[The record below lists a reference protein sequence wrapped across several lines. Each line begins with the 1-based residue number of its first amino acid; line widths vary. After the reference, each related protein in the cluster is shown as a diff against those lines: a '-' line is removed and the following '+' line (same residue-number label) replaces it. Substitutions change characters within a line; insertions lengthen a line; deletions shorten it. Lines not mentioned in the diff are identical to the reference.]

1 MNKEQLIALA
11 QDATN
16 DAELSSR
23 DIPAID
29 LYVDQIINLIS
40 SKLEEGSERHRS
52 RMLTKTM
59 VNNYSKDGIITPV
72 KGKKYTREQVTQI
85 LFVYS
90 LKNTLSIGEIKRL
103 LDGAYATPDF
113 GTEQLT
119 ELYDLHQDMKARTRE
134 YSSTLLCDGI
144 LEALSLDPSDDI
156 DYITAV
162 CSLVSM
168 SAHLK
173 NVAQAMIDERFPEPV
188 EDEESEK
195 EKEKEAKEKQKAKEK
210 EAKEKEKEAKE
221 KEKEAKEKQKEKEKE
236 KPKKKKEAQDT
247 PAE

>member
-1 MNKEQLIALA
+1 MNKDYLMALA

-40 SKLEEGSERHRS
+40 GKLEEGSERHRS
-52 RMLTKTM
+52 RVLTKTM

-85 LFVYS
+85 LCVYS

-103 LDGAYATPDF
+103 LDGAYGIEGF
-113 GTEQLT
+113 GARELT
-119 ELYDLHQDMKARTRE
+119 ALYDRHQSIKDRTRE
-134 YSSTLLCDGI
+134 YASTLLSEGI
-144 LEALSLDPSDDI
+144 LEALELDPSDDV
-156 DYITAV
+156 DYIATV
-162 CSLVSM
+162 CALVSM

-173 NVAQAMIDERFPEPV
+173 NIAQAMIDEKFPEPV

-195 EKEKEAKEKQKAKEK
+195 EKDKEKDKQKDKEKKAKEK
-210 EAKEKEKEAKE
+210 EKD
-221 KEKEAKEKQKEKEKE
+221 KQKDKE
-236 KPKKKKEAQDT
+236 KPKKKKEVQDAQ
-247 PAE
+247 AE